1 MYRRSLISDFSR
13 FSFYLPPLWKG
24 YEQNESQD
32 LAGFLLLFF
41 QGFIFNL
48 LLGRHNLKGK
58 IIESRRSG
66 YGGDDSHG
74 ISHLGHGLE
83 EPCRAPVVFLFDFA
97 RFLDII
103 NLVLDG
109 LR

>member
-1 MYRRSLISDFSR
+1 MNKMSLKTWLDF
-13 FSFYLPPLWKG
+13 FF
-24 YEQNESQD
+24 
-32 LAGFLLLFF
+32 FFF

-83 EPCRAPVVFLFDFA
+83 EPCRAPVVFLFGCA
-97 RFLDII
+97 RFL
-103 NLVLDG
+103 VLIFFTILFWMG
-109 LR
+109 